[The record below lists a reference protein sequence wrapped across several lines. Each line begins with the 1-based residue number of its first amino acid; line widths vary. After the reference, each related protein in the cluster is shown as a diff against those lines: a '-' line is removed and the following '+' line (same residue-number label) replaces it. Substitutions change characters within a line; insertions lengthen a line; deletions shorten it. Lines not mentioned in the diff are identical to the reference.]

1 MKTILYTFVVI
12 LFPVITLAQDLTDN
26 IRAID
31 SLKNIIKNT
40 SDSETIRLLYED
52 IISIQYSTDIDG
64 ILESTD
70 AIKKLETTGNCETC
84 KAVALLYEAMHYY
97 LKGEL
102 DKAASMYEVARME
115 AKKVNERYVSNKSL
129 TMLSAIQFYQNDY
142 KKATEYA
149 DQLIENELA
158 SDSITS
164 GLYDGY
170 FMKGLINDDQSYFSL
185 AIKNYI
191 KADSVNN
198 VLKSSNYKRAQ
209 SKLYNNLA
217 IVFIQ
222 KKDFVKASYYLNQIH
237 EYYKSEKITEGIY
250 SSKQNLGY
258 LELEKNNYVK
268 AIEILNETVAYYKE
282 IKDVRKES
290 EGNYLLGRAYY
301 EIKEYK
307 KAIDYLESSLQ
318 TFKESGAT
326 VEAGLNYSY
335 LGDSYLA
342 LGNLNRSEENLTKAL
357 EIFNEANAHRNQ
369 INTLK
374 SFVTLNK
381 SKNRL
386 NNALNNYKQIDSIS
400 EIFLVK
406 QNEKQLFEL
415 ETVYQTKKKEQEI
428 ALLTSQKEVTAQKQQ
443 NQRNLLI
450 AGISLSSIAGI
461 FFFFQYRN
469 RQKTTKKL
477 QELDKAK
484 STFFAN
490 ISHEFRTPLT
500 LIKGPIENM
509 LETASISAPQ
519 RNALNVAR
527 INTNRMTLLVEQL
540 LALSK
545 LESNQFSLRVSK
557 NSFTT
562 FLKAQVA
569 AFEYAFSEKEINVV
583 TTIENDTQTHWFDHD
598 AMEKVLFN
606 LLGNAAKYTPEK
618 ETIFIEGSTQKNNYV
633 FTITNT
639 GTTITDQEARHIFTR
654 FYQTST
660 FNTGTGI
667 GLALSKELITLHKG
681 TLTLSN
687 KTNKTAFSFSIPIHK
702 NSYTTEEIAAVPF
715 EQEDELLET
724 ESISELEINVQNS
737 QKLPQLLIV
746 DDNVEIRHYLQ
757 NTLQENYHITLAANG
772 QEGIEKAT
780 QNIPDIIISDIM
792 MPTMDGFEMV
802 QLLKEN
808 ELTAHVPIL
817 FITAKTDDDSKLRG
831 LAQGADQYI
840 TKPFNNK
847 IVKASLQNILSTRK
861 KLQDRFSQ
869 EVILRPKE
877 IAVNS
882 AEERFLEK
890 LQKVFDENITNP
902 EFNTTRFSELMD
914 ISRMQLHRK
923 IEGLTGRST
932 SEFIRLQRIKLA
944 ASLLKENDITISEVA
959 YSVGFNDPSY
969 FAKCFK
975 IEMGISPTK
984 YSNK

>member
-1 MKTILYTFVVI
+1 MQAQNYVDRISTVDS
-12 LFPVITLAQDLTDN
+12 ITLVAYRAKLSQYVNPIPDSAFFYGRKIKEFATQLNYGKGIADSDYFLGACFKRIQENDSAIHSFKKSLILSEILNYDLGKG
-26 IRAID
+26 RAHNNLGRTYYLLGKMD
-31 SLKNIIKNT
+31 S
-40 SDSETIRLLYED
+40 S
-52 IISIQYSTDIDG
+52 
-64 ILESTD
+64 ILESKK
-70 AIKKLETTGNCETC
+70 AIASIKENSPTAVMIIADSHTALATAYSRKNEMTNAITHLLKVDSIHQKSSLRPDIIAAAYQNLGNIYLELKEYPSAVEQFN
-84 KAVALLYEAMHYY
+84 KANNQFEQLPEN
-97 LKGEL
+97 
-102 DKAASMYEVARME
+102 AS
-115 AKKVNERYVSNKSL
+115 
-129 TMLSAIQFYQNDY
+129 QFYKNTTNVYLGNTYLQM
-142 KKATEYA
+142 
-149 DQLIENELA
+149 DQLVEAEKL
-158 SDSITS
+158 
-164 GLYDGY
+164 
-170 FMKGLINDDQSYFSL
+170 
-185 AIKNYI
+185 
-191 KADSVNN
+191 
-198 VLKSSNYKRAQ
+198 LKSSYEYFKKVEDQRLVAEIANY
-209 SKLYNNLA
+209 
-217 IVFIQ
+217 
-222 KKDFVKASYYLNQIH
+222 
-237 EYYKSEKITEGIY
+237 
-250 SSKQNLGY
+250 LGQVA
-258 LELEKNNYVK
+258 LKNNNSFEAEVFFDK
-268 AIEILNETVAYYKE
+268 SYKTH
-282 IKDVRKES
+282 K
-290 EGNYLLGRAYY
+290 NNNNP
-301 EIKEYK
+301 
-307 KAIDYLESSLQ
+307 LEASQ
-318 TFKESGAT
+318 A
-326 VEAGLNYSY
+326 
-335 LGDSYLA
+335 
-342 LGNLNRSEENLTKAL
+342 AL
-357 EIFNEANAHRNQ
+357 EIAQLE
-369 INTLK
+369 L
-374 SFVTLNK
+374 
-381 SKNRL
+381 SKNNPDKALFYITEAENL
-386 NNALNNYKQIDSIS
+386 NITTENTKLKQELFLIKAQALSQKGNYKQAYLYTSKARKLRDSLQKIQS
-400 EIFLVK
+400 AEKIKEI
-406 QNEKQLFEL
+406 QAIY
-415 ETVYQTKKKEQEI
+415 ETESKDREI

-450 AGISLSSIAGI
+450 VGISLSTIAGI

-469 RQKTTKKL
+469 RQKTTQKL

-509 LETASISAPQ
+509 LETASISVSQ
-519 RNALNVAR
+519 RNALNIAR
-527 INTNRMTLLVEQL
+527 TNTNRMTLLVEQL

-545 LESNQFSLRVSK
+545 LESNQFNLRVSE

-569 AFEYAFSEKEINVV
+569 AFEYAFSEKEINTVI
-583 TTIENDTQTHWFDHD
+583 TIKDDPQTHWFDHD

-667 GLALSKELITLHKG
+667 GLALSKELITLHQG
-681 TLTLSN
+681 TLTLCN

-702 NSYTTEEIAAVPF
+702 NAYTTEEIAAVPF
-715 EQEDELLET
+715 EQEGELLEI
-724 ESISELEINVQNS
+724 ERISELVIDVQKSKN
-737 QKLPQLLIV
+737 LPQLLIV
-746 DDNVEIRHYLQ
+746 DDNAEIRHYLQ
-757 NTLQENYHITLAANG
+757 NILQENYHITLAANG
-772 QEGIEKAT
+772 QEGIEKAI

-817 FITAKTDDDSKLRG
+817 FVTAKTDDDSKLKG